1 MNIHELKVFKHL
13 AGTLHFGRTSRAC
26 NITPSALTRT
36 IQRLEEEVG
45 KKLFIRDN
53 RSVALTR
60 AGRLV
65 RMYAE
70 ETIKHWHELQSELAI
85 DDETLRG
92 EISLYCSVTAV
103 YSILPRMLTTYRRL
117 HPQVHITLQTGDQ
130 ANALEKLQNNEVD
143 VTIAALPEKPIPQLR
158 FIKVV
163 ETPLIFIGPAHFP
176 LDTPQPDRII
186 DWQTM
191 PMIMA
196 ERGLGRQRLDSWF
209 RERGVQPNIYA
220 QVAGNEAIITMVS
233 LGCGI
238 GVVPQLVLDKSPMR
252 DQVAVLKVS
261 PELEPFAVGVCTFQ
275 KNMANPPVQALWDV
289 AERAVDS
296 RGLHVGESP
305 RDLLKKMRLVLD
317 GE

>member
-36 IQRLEEEVG
+36 IQRLEYEVG

-53 RSVALTR
+53 RSVVLTR

-65 RMYAE
+65 RSYAE
-70 ETIKHWHELQSELAI
+70 ETIKKWQELQSDLAS
-85 DDETLRG
+85 EEKSLQG

-103 YSILPRMLTTYRRL
+103 YSILPHMLTTYRQL
-117 HPQVHITLQTGDQ
+117 HPRVHITLQTGDQ

-143 VTIAALPEKPIPQLR
+143 VTIAALPEKPIPQLQ

-163 ETPLIFIGPAHFP
+163 ETPLIFIGPAHFQ
-176 LDTPQPDRII
+176 LDTPQPDKII
-186 DWQTM
+186 DWQTI

-209 RERGVQPNIYA
+209 RQRGVQPNIYA

-252 DQVAVLKVS
+252 DQVTVLKVT
-261 PELEPFAVGVCTFQ
+261 PELAPFAVGVCTFQ
-275 KNMANPPVQALWDV
+275 KNMANPTVQALWDV
-289 AERAVDS
+289 AEREEDS
-296 RGLHVGESP
+296 PGLHVGEIA
-305 RDLLKKMRLVLD
+305 
-317 GE
+317 G